1 MQPSSLDLIRT
12 FLAVAECRSFS
23 GAAQRLDVS
32 PPAVSKAIRVIE
44 RQHGVVL
51 FTRTTRS
58 VSLTDAGAALFAKLA
73 AATAQIDEAFGAL
86 TAFRERPAGVVRLTA
101 PRALGAIVARRL
113 VPRMRVAYPD
123 IDIDLSLDDGIV
135 DLVRDGYDAG
145 IRLGQALQQDMV
157 AVRLSP
163 SLPWSVVAAPAY
175 LAGAGTPQSPHDLLH
190 HRTIR
195 YRFPTA
201 GTLPGWQFVVDRE
214 TVQIQAHAGLVVND
228 TGMIAE
234 FVRQG
239 LGLAYLPDIEIEADI
254 AAGRMQRVLEGHVPS
269 SPGLFLYFPE
279 RMQNQPKLRALIDEA
294 VALGVHGENQA

>member
-12 FLAVAECRSFS
+12 FLAVAQCRSFT

-32 PPAVSKAIRVIE
+32 PPAVSKAIRTIE

-51 FTRTTRS
+51 FRRTTRS
-58 VSLTDAGAALFAKLA
+58 VSLTDAGAALFATLA
-73 AATAQIDEAFGAL
+73 AATAQIDDAFGAL
-86 TAFRERPAGVVRLTA
+86 SAFRSRPAGVVRLTA

-113 VPRMRVAYPD
+113 VPRMRAVYPD

-135 DLVRDGYDAG
+135 DLVGGGYDAG
-145 IRLGQALQQDMV
+145 IRLGQALQLDMV

-163 SLPWSVVAAPAY
+163 ALQWSVVASPAY
-175 LAGAGTPQSPHDLLH
+175 LAVAGTPQSPQELLR

-201 GTLPGWQFVVDRE
+201 GTLPGWQFVVDGE
-214 TVQIQAHAGLVVND
+214 AVQIHADAGLVVND

-239 LGLAYLPDIEIEADI
+239 LGLAYLPDIEIGADI
-254 AAGRMQRVLEGHVPS
+254 AAGRMVRVLAAHVPS
-269 SPGLFLYFPE
+269 TPGLFLYFPA
-279 RMQNQPKLRALIDEA
+279 RMQSQPKLRALIDEA
-294 VALGVHGENQA
+294 VALGAHPDGW

>member
-86 TAFRERPAGVVRLTA
+86 TAFRERPAGLVRLTA

-113 VPRMRVAYPD
+113 VPRMRAAYPD

-163 SLPWSVVAAPAY
+163 ALAWSVVAAPAY
-175 LAGAGTPQSPHDLLH
+175 LTAAGTPQLPHDLLH

-201 GTLPGWQFVVDRE
+201 GTLPGWQFVVDGE

-239 LGLAYLPDIEIEADI
+239 LGLAYLPDIEIRADI

-269 SPGLFLYFPE
+269 MPGLFLYFPE

-294 VALGVHGENQA
+294 VALGVHGEGEA

>member
-51 FTRTTRS
+51 FKRTTRS

-86 TAFRERPAGVVRLTA
+86 SAFRERPAGLVRLTA

-113 VPRMRVAYPD
+113 VPRMQAAYPD

-163 SLPWSVVAAPAY
+163 SLAWSVVASPAY
-175 LAGAGTPQSPHDLLH
+175 LAAAGTPQSPRDLLR

-201 GTLPGWQFVVDRE
+201 GTLPGWQFVVEGE

-239 LGLAYLPDIEIEADI
+239 LGLAYLPDIEIKADI

-269 SPGLFLYFPE
+269 TPGLFLYFPV
-279 RMQNQPKLRALIDEA
+279 RMQHQPKLRALIDEA
-294 VALGVHGENQA
+294 VALGVES

>member
-51 FTRTTRS
+51 FKRTTRS

-73 AATAQIDEAFGAL
+73 VATAQIDEAFHSL

-163 SLPWSVVAAPAY
+163 PLPWSVVAAPAY
-175 LAGAGTPQSPHDLLH
+175 LAAAGTPQLPHDLLR

-195 YRFPTA
+195 YRFPAA
-201 GTLPGWQFVVDRE
+201 GTLPGWQFVVDGE
-214 TVQIQAHAGLVVND
+214 TVQIHAHAGLVVND

-239 LGLAYLPDIEIEADI
+239 LGLAYLPDIEIKADI
-254 AAGRMQRVLEGHVPS
+254 AAGRMQRVLEGHVRP

-294 VALGVHGENQA
+294 VALDVHGENRA

>member
-73 AATAQIDEAFGAL
+73 AATAQIDEAFGTL

-113 VPRMRVAYPD
+113 VPRMRATYPD

-135 DLVRDGYDAG
+135 DLVRDSYDAG

-163 SLPWSVVAAPAY
+163 PLPWSVVAAPAY
-175 LAGAGTPQSPHDLLH
+175 LAAAGTPQSPHDILR

-201 GTLPGWQFVVDRE
+201 GTLPGWQFVVEGE

-239 LGLAYLPDIEIEADI
+239 LGLAYLPDIEIKADI
-254 AAGRMQRVLEGHVPS
+254 AAGRMQRVLEDHVPS
-269 SPGLFLYFPE
+269 TPGLFLYFPE

-294 VALGVHGENQA
+294 VALGVHGEGEA